1 VEAQATTVIDQRKY
15 VTLRERYR
23 ASGEI
28 SEGLYRL
35 LLRLVRGLAFR
46 GGLPP
51 AYSPTGRWDA
61 EGAEEAAHGW
71 IIRRLL
77 QTNGLLAAFD
87 HASAPR
93 PFFRSLE
100 RSFRHYL
107 ENERERGEIDNLLS
121 RAGALLRDD
130 KRFLE
135 RIPQARPS
143 DSWWGLERWTDANPY
158 QGSEDALLREAWA
171 VGEIRLFR
179 YSHRVER
186 ASPVLATDE
195 LGRFLESLFA
205 RVEALLTL
213 RLLAVV
219 FRRRFD
225 LDEAT
230 TIEVG
235 EVEIE
240 GLPAGGEEGD
250 EAEAADVA
258 LGVAAELTPRQAEIL
273 VRKADGASLE
283 AIGETLG
290 ISRGTVDNELKRAG
304 ASIDRHRGEFATR
317 KAVLE
322 KLLDALS

>member
-1 VEAQATTVIDQRKY
+1 MIDQRTY
-15 VTLRERYR
+15 RGLRERYR
-23 ASGEI
+23 ASGDI
-28 SEGLYRL
+28 SEELYRL

-46 GGLPP
+46 GELPP

-71 IIRRLL
+71 IVRRLL

-100 RSFRHYL
+100 RNLRHYL

-121 RAGALLRDD
+121 RARALLRDD
-130 KRFLE
+130 DRFRE
-135 RIPQARPS
+135 WTPQARPS
-143 DSWWGLERWTDANPY
+143 DSWWGLARWTDANPY
-158 QGSEDALLREAWA
+158 QDSEDALLRDAWA
-171 VGEIRLFR
+171 VGEVRLFR

-186 ASPVLATDE
+186 ASPVLATEE
-195 LGRFLESLFA
+195 LGRFIEALFE

-219 FRRRFD
+219 FRRRFH
-225 LDEAT
+225 LDEPTAV
-230 TIEVG
+230 ELR
-235 EVEIE
+235 EEEIE
-240 GLPAGGEEGD
+240 RSPTGEGGD
-250 EAEAADVA
+250 EADAAAAA
-258 LGVAAELTPRQAEIL
+258 LAVAAELTPRQAEIL
-273 VRKADGASLE
+273 VRKAGDASLD
-283 AIGETLG
+283 AIGEALD
-290 ISRGTVDNELKRAG
+290 ISRGTVDNELKRSG

-317 KAVLE
+317 EAVLE

>member
-1 VEAQATTVIDQRKY
+1 MIDQRTY
-15 VTLRERYR
+15 LELRERYR

-28 SEGLYRL
+28 GAELYRL
-35 LLRLVRGLAFR
+35 LLRLVRGLVFR
-46 GGLPP
+46 GELPP

-61 EGAEEAAHGW
+61 EGAQEAAHGW
-71 IIRRLL
+71 MVRRLL

-107 ENERERGEIDNLLS
+107 ENERERGEIDNLVS

-130 KRFLE
+130 ERFRE
-135 RIPQARPS
+135 SIPQARPS
-143 DSWWGLERWTDANPY
+143 DSWWGLARWTDANPY
-158 QGSEDALLREAWA
+158 QGSEDALLRDAWA
-171 VGEIRLFR
+171 VGDVHLFR

-195 LGRFLESLFA
+195 LGRFLEALFE
-205 RVEALLTL
+205 RVRALLTL
-213 RLLAVV
+213 RLLAGV
-219 FRRRFD
+219 FRRRFG
-225 LDEAT
+225 LEEPT
-230 TIEVG
+230 TIEIG
-235 EVEIE
+235 EEEIDR
-240 GLPAGGEEGD
+240 LPASEEGD
-250 EAEAADVA
+250 DSEAAAAA
-258 LGVAAELTPRQAEIL
+258 LAVAAELTPRQAEIL
-273 VRKADGASLE
+273 VRKADGASLD
-283 AIGETLG
+283 AIGEALG

-317 KAVLE
+317 EAVLE

>member
-1 VEAQATTVIDQRKY
+1 MIDQQTY
-15 VTLRERYR
+15 LALRERYR

-28 SEGLYRL
+28 SEDLYWL
-35 LLRLVRGLAFR
+35 LLRLVRGLVFR
-46 GGLPP
+46 GELPP

-61 EGAEEAAHGW
+61 EGAEDAAHGW
-71 IIRRLL
+71 IVRRLL

-121 RAGALLRDD
+121 RAGTLLRDD
-130 KRFLE
+130 DRFRE
-135 RIPQARPS
+135 WIPQARPS
-143 DSWWGLERWTDANPY
+143 DSWWGLARWTDADPY
-158 QGSEDALLREAWA
+158 QGSEDALLSEAWG
-171 VGEIRLFR
+171 VGEVRLFR

-195 LGRFLESLFA
+195 LGRFLETLFA

-213 RLLAVV
+213 RFLAVV

-225 LDEAT
+225 LDEPT
-230 TIEVG
+230 PIEIG
-235 EVEIE
+235 EEEIE
-240 GLPAGGEEGD
+240 RLPAEENQQD
-250 EAEAADVA
+250 ETEAAAAA
-258 LGVAAELTPRQAEIL
+258 LAVAAELTPRQAEVL
-273 VRKADGASLE
+273 VRKAAGDSLDT
-283 AIGETLG
+283 IGEALG

-304 ASIDRHRGEFATR
+304 MSIDRHRADFATR
-317 KAVLE
+317 QAVLE

>member
-1 VEAQATTVIDQRKY
+1 VEAQAAVMIDQQTY
-15 VTLRERYR
+15 VALRERYR

-28 SEGLYRL
+28 SEDLYRL

-51 AYSPTGRWDA
+51 AYSPTGRWNA

-71 IIRRLL
+71 ILRRLL

-93 PFFRSLE
+93 PFVRSLE

-107 ENERERGEIDNLLS
+107 QNERERGEIDNLLS

-130 KRFLE
+130 DRFRE
-135 RIPQARPS
+135 WIPQTRPS
-143 DSWWGLERWTDANPY
+143 DSWWGLARWPDANPY

-171 VGEIRLFR
+171 VGEVRLFR

-205 RVEALLTL
+205 RVEALMTL
-213 RLLAVV
+213 RLLVVV

-225 LDEAT
+225 LDEPMN
-230 TIEVG
+230 IEVP

-240 GLPAGGEEGD
+240 GRSAGGEED
-250 EAEAADVA
+250 EEAEAAAA
-258 LGVAAELTPRQAEIL
+258 LAVAAELTPRQAEVL

-283 AIGETLG
+283 AIGEALG

-304 ASIDRHRGEFATR
+304 GSIDRHRGEFATR
-317 KAVLE
+317 EAVLE

>member
-1 VEAQATTVIDQRKY
+1 MIDHQTY
-15 VTLRERYR
+15 LALRERYR
-23 ASGEI
+23 ATGEI
-28 SEGLYRL
+28 SEELYRL

-46 GGLPP
+46 GELPP

-87 HASAPR
+87 HATAAR

-100 RSFRHYL
+100 RSLRHYL

-121 RAGALLRDD
+121 RAGALMRDD
-130 KRFLE
+130 DRRF
-135 RIPQARPS
+135 RDWIPQARPS
-143 DSWWGLERWTDANPY
+143 DSWWGLAGWTDPSPY
-158 QGSEDALLREAWA
+158 QGSEDALVREAWA

-195 LGRFLESLFA
+195 LGRLLETLFE

-213 RLLAVV
+213 RMLAVV

-225 LDEAT
+225 LDDPT
-230 TIEVG
+230 TFEIG
-235 EVEIE
+235 EQEIE
-240 GLPAGGEEGD
+240 GLPAREEEGD
-250 EAEAADVA
+250 EAEAAAAA
-258 LGVAAELTPRQAEIL
+258 LAVAAELTPRQAEAL
-273 VRKADGASLE
+273 VRKAAGDSLD
-283 AIGETLG
+283 AIGEALG

-304 ASIDRHRGEFATR
+304 VSIDRHRADFATR
-317 KAVLE
+317 EAVLE

>member
-1 VEAQATTVIDQRKY
+1 VEAQAATMIDQQAY
-15 VTLRERYR
+15 LALREAYR

-28 SEGLYRL
+28 SEDLYWL
-35 LLRLVRGLAFR
+35 LLRLVRGLVFR
-46 GGLPP
+46 GELPP

-61 EGAEEAAHGW
+61 EGAQEAAHGW
-71 IIRRLL
+71 IVRRLL
-77 QTNGLLAAFD
+77 RTNGLLAAFD

-121 RAGALLRDD
+121 RARALLGDD
-130 KRFLE
+130 DRFRE
-135 RIPQARPS
+135 WIPQARPS
-143 DSWWGLERWTDANPY
+143 DSWWGLAGWTDPNPY

-171 VGEIRLFR
+171 VGEVRLFR

-195 LGRFLESLFA
+195 LARFLESLFE
-205 RVEALLTL
+205 RVGALLTL

-225 LDEAT
+225 LDEPT
-230 TIEVG
+230 TIEIG
-235 EVEIE
+235 EEEIE
-240 GLPAGGEEGD
+240 QLPAEEEGEET
-250 EAEAADVA
+250 EAAAAA
-258 LGVAAELTPRQAEIL
+258 LAVVAELTPRRAEIL
-273 VRKADGASLE
+273 VRKADGASLD
-283 AIGETLG
+283 AIGEALG

-317 KAVLE
+317 EAVLE